1 MPRSKPTRLQRASS
15 HPETGDPSISNVYPA
30 SKRERAWVMN
40 AACQTGVTGQP
51 VCRSLDLSAS
61 DLRKRGKPLMLLSGL
76 NVSMILALS

>member
-1 MPRSKPTRLQRASS
+1 
-15 HPETGDPSISNVYPA
+15 
-30 SKRERAWVMN
+30 MN
-40 AACQTGVTGQP
+40 AACQTRVTRQP

>member
-1 MPRSKPTRLQRASS
+1 
-15 HPETGDPSISNVYPA
+15 
-30 SKRERAWVMN
+30 MN
-40 AACQTGVTGQP
+40 AACQTRVTGQP